1 MTDYLESISQEN
13 ERALLELERRL
24 ERALSGVRNMA
35 PGEDTGEGLAERPGE
50 EHTAFG
56 EHPASVSPAA
66 DIGATGAPGGDAWQ
80 WGEGLRGG
88 METQGTAE
96 TAEHPSPLLD
106 ELQRIERAARY
117 GLDAGVEGHSTTL
130 RKEIEKPGRGRGGWR
145 AALPENGVQSAAD
158 MPGQAGWSGPNGLD
172 RRRGGIQAGGA
183 LDWAEQAD
191 RVFRRDSRRYDG
203 GFYLY

>member
-1 MTDYLESISQEN
+1 MTDYLESISREN

-50 EHTAFG
+50 ERTAFG
-56 EHPASVSPAA
+56 EHSTSGSPAA
-66 DIGATGAPGGDAWQ
+66 DIGAAGAPGGDAWQ
-80 WGEGLRGG
+80 WGEGLWGG
-88 METQGTAE
+88 AEAQGAAE
-96 TAEHPSPLLD
+96 TAERPSPLLD
-106 ELQRIERAARY
+106 ELQRIERAARS
-117 GLDAGVEGHSTTL
+117 GLDAGAEGYSTTL
-130 RKEIEKPGRGRGGWR
+130 WKEIEKPGPGQGDWR
-145 AALPENGVQSAAD
+145 AALPENGVQSAAGV
-158 MPGQAGWSGPNGLD
+158 PGQAGWSGPYGLD
-172 RRRGGIQAGGA
+172 SRRGGVQAGNA